1 MANTF
6 DFAPL
11 FRSAVG
17 FDRMAEALK
26 AAGQVEE
33 SALAYP
39 PYNIEVVDDDHY
51 RIEMAVTGLK
61 REDLEVL
68 LQQGT
73 LTVKTKAAPDK
84 YHDKKYLYHGIQTR
98 GFERRFNLAEHIKVT
113 GANLEDGVL
122 FVDLERRLPEELRAR
137 TIDIEAGPAQKVIE
151 SKAA

>member
-1 MANTF
+1 MTNTF

-17 FDRMAEALK
+17 FDRMAEALE
-26 AAGQVEE
+26 AAGQLEE

-51 RIEMAVTGLK
+51 RIEMVVTGLK
-61 REDLEVL
+61 REDLEIVL
-68 LQQGT
+68 RQGT
-73 LTVKTKAAPDK
+73 LTVKTKAAPEKFDG
-84 YHDKKYLYHGIQTR
+84 KKYLYHGIQSR
-98 GFERRFNLAEHIKVT
+98 PIERRIHLAEHIKVT

-137 TIDIEAGPAQKVIE
+137 TIEIEAGPARKVIE

>member
-26 AAGQVEE
+26 SAGQVEE

-61 REDLEVL
+61 REDLEVVL
-68 LQQGT
+68 RQGT
-73 LTVKTKAAPDK
+73 MTVKTKVAPEK
-84 YHDKKYLYHGIQTR
+84 FEGKKYLYHGIQR
-98 GFERRFNLAEHIKVT
+98 QAFERRFNLAEHIKVT

-122 FVDLERRLPEELRAR
+122 FVDLERHLPEELRPR
-137 TIDIEAGPAQKVIE
+137 TIEIAAGPAQKVIE
-151 SKAA
+151 AKAA